1 MDSYL
6 TTPMP
11 YHPVTVVQNLEEKMQ
26 YYLVKT
32 YTSLGKL
39 AYNYPVLTMLG
50 LPMSSKLGLRRMLWT
65 VLQGFMTL
73 GIANWLSWE

>member
-11 YHPVTVVQNLEEKMQ
+11 YHPVAVMQNLEEKMQ

-50 LPMSSKLGLRRMLWT
+50 LAISYKLGPRKVLLT